1 MAVISTPQD
10 LKTIVMEL
18 LREFK
23 IATNGKKPEKIIFY
37 RDGVSEGQFETVQRL
52 EIPQARRAFSGAL
65 LHTVLQTL
73 NLPAS
78 VCAAT
83 ALHAGDSLGQL
94 ALAFCATAS
103 EVCDLLG
110 FNGKSIRRGP
120 E

>member
-52 EIPQARRAFSGAL
+52 EIPQVRAR
-65 LHTVLQTL
+65 VLG
-73 NLPAS
+73 S
-78 VCAAT
+78 SIAAMSCGV
-83 ALHAGDSLGQL
+83 ARKQL
-94 ALAFCATAS
+94 RYVQRLRLS
-103 EVCDLLG
+103 
-110 FNGKSIRRGP
+110 
-120 E
+120 